1 MVGRWHPQYIVRPID
16 SRQSSTNVVIV
27 ETDVGQGFLKAI
39 GNPAGTHCLASEFV
53 GTQLAEWLGLQTLD
67 YGLVNVDDKI
77 DNIRFYSGGKAKSG
91 PAFIAKLE
99 PGDVWDGSKKQLR
112 QLVNPE
118 DITRLVVFDTWVMNR
133 DRKSKVMAVTD
144 NVFLSTTKTV
154 KGKLRMVAIDHTH
167 CFAAEDKV
175 QLDLDQIKIPVDFE
189 VYGLFSEFRDFLDR
203 PTVRETAERLG
214 KLEKAAVEAIVGSI
228 PSEWGVS
235 VSTRKRLVKLIVQRA
250 GQTANEIEGRLL
262 GPKHRQHDLNYGN
275 SEGEA

>member
-27 ETDVGQGFLKAI
+27 ETDIGQGFLKAI

-77 DNIRFYSGGKAKSG
+77 DDIRFYSGGKAKSG

-99 PGDVWDGSKKQLR
+99 PGDVWNGSKKQLR
-112 QLVNPE
+112 QLVNSD
-118 DITRLVVFDTWVMNR
+118 DISKLVVFDTWVMNR
-133 DRKSKVMAVTD
+133 DRKSKLMAVTD
-144 NVFLSTTKTV
+144 NVFLSTTKTA

-167 CFAAEDKV
+167 CFAAENSV
-175 QLDLDQIKIPVDFE
+175 RLDLDQIKIPDDFE
-189 VYGLFSEFRDFLDR
+189 VYWLFPEFRDFWDR
-203 PTVRETAERLG
+203 SAVREVAERLG

-228 PSEWGVS
+228 PSEW
-235 VSTRKRLVKLIVQRA
+235 RECFDAKAI
-250 GQTANEIEGRLL
+250 
-262 GPKHRQHDLNYGN
+262 
-275 SEGEA
+275 GETDRSACGSDCK

>member
-27 ETDVGQGFLKAI
+27 ETDIGQGFLKAI
-39 GNPAGTHCLASEFV
+39 GNPAGMHCLASEFV

-77 DNIRFYSGGKAKSG
+77 DNIRFYSGGKAKTG

-118 DITRLVVFDTWVMNR
+118 DISRLVVFDTWVMNR
-133 DRKSKVMAVTD
+133 DRKSKLMAVTD

-167 CFAAEDKV
+167 CFAAQDMV
-175 QLDLDQIKIPVDFE
+175 RLDLDQIKIPDDFD

-203 PTVRETAERLG
+203 PTVREVAERLG
-214 KLEKAAVEAIVGSI
+214 KLETSTVEAIVGSI

-235 VSTRKRLVKLIVQRA
+235 ASTQKRLVKLIVQRA
-250 GQTANEIEGRLL
+250 AQTAIEIEDRVL
-262 GPKHRQHDLNYGN
+262 GPKHRQNDLNYGN

>member
-27 ETDVGQGFLKAI
+27 ETDIGQGFLKAI

-77 DNIRFYSGGKAKSG
+77 DDIRFYSGGKAKSG

-99 PGDVWDGSKKQLR
+99 PGDVWNGSKKQLR
-112 QLVNPE
+112 QLVNSD
-118 DITRLVVFDTWVMNR
+118 DISKLVVFDTWVMNR
-133 DRKSKVMAVTD
+133 DRKSKLMAVTD
-144 NVFLSTTKTV
+144 NVFLSTTKTA

-167 CFAAEDKV
+167 CFAAENSV
-175 QLDLDQIKIPVDFE
+175 RLDLDQIKIPDDFE
-189 VYGLFSEFRDFLDR
+189 VYGLFPEFRDFWDR
-203 PTVRETAERLG
+203 SAVREVAERLG

-262 GPKHRQHDLNYGN
+262 GPKHRQNDLNYGN